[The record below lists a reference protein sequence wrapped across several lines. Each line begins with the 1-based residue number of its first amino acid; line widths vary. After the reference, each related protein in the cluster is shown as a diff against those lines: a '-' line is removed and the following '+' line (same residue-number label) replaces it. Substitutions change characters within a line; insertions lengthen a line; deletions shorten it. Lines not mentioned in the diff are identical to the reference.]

1 MTVKELIDELQKV
14 PEDWPIC
21 IDDNMGF
28 IEANE
33 HIIEVEKKVYICFPY
48 TDSDEFQ
55 YVNLK
60 TQDFD

>member
-1 MTVKELIDELQKV
+1 MTVKELINELQKV

-21 IDDNMGF
+21 IDDHMGF

-33 HIIEVEKKVYICFPY
+33 RVIKVEKKVYICFPY

>member
-1 MTVKELIDELQKV
+1 MTVKELINELQKV

-21 IDDNMGF
+21 IDDHMGF

-33 HIIEVEKKVYICFPY
+33 QVIKVEKKVYICFPY